1 MSESNIR
8 RGVAFMGAERVDVVR
23 ISFTPTAALIN
34 GQLQSEQYALL
45 NQRLDYV
52 DLVGPHASV
61 MLNADPPT
69 VDPWF
74 KDSNGNTIASR
85 WAELMDVTARRA
97 EERGRT
103 VIAAAPFNEPDY
115 STHQGT
121 MQAFFDVAGELAQ
134 KSRFRNVRITG
145 GNTLSA
151 DAAAP
156 WYNFLKARLHEGN
169 THQLNGSFAN
179 YAGFFQTVVANGHR
193 AVNDE
198 LHNVMEAI
206 VGVEYGMQTGIWWGT
221 AERARGEF
229 VKASDGKRLG
239 YAEHRP
245 NWTAAAV
252 YRAPDGQLQA
262 FAGASERQA
271 TDTTYRFVAKDRD
284 VFFDGHGPQ
293 REYNIFVPGG
303 TGYWENQPNAEK
315 VVNITW
321 GEDIQPPINGR
332 YILVNRNS
340 QKVLEVADNSTADG
354 ANIQQ
359 GNFTGAGN
367 QQWNI
372 APLAPRNGGDY
383 SYFSL
388 KAAHSGKVPDVFDFS
403 LADGGNIAQWSD
415 LNGNN
420 QHWYLEYA
428 GDNWFYVCSRLSAK
442 CLDVEGSN
450 TGHGVNVRQWS
461 RNGGENQQWRLL
473 PVNAPLEFNPP
484 SAPTELAASANATSI
499 RLSWR
504 ASPEADVAGYT
515 ILRAESTEGPYN
527 TIARNVDATAFVD
540 NSIKPGQAYFYKMRA
555 EDKSLNRSAATAAI
569 QAQAS
574 GGRAL
579 LAHLRFD
586 GDLSDSSEN
595 LHHAAARGTVTFAGG
610 RKGNA
615 IQLNGSDN
623 FLKLSSTLS
632 HQDAITVAA
641 WVYWNGGSAW
651 QRIFDFGNSET
662 ENAFLTAAA
671 DNGRLRFAINRGEGE
686 QRLNAGTLPTRE
698 WTHVA
703 VMLDA
708 SGGRLYVNGSLAD
721 QSSAITLKL
730 TDFNP
735 VINYIGRSQFPDPLF
750 NGMIDDFRVYN
761 YGLSEAELVEIVGQ

>member
-23 ISFTPTAALIN
+23 ISFTPTAALVN

-52 DLVGPHASV
+52 DLVGPHATV

-74 KDSNGNTIASR
+74 KDASGNTIASR

-97 EERGRT
+97 EGRGRT

-121 MQAFFDVAGELAQ
+121 MQAFYDVASALAQ
-134 KSRFRNVRITG
+134 NPRFRNVRITG

-151 DAAAP
+151 DAATP
-156 WYNFLKARLHEGN
+156 WYNFLKGRLHEGN
-169 THQLNGSFAN
+169 THQLNGSFAS
-179 YAGFFQTVVANGHR
+179 YAGFFETVVANGHR

-229 VKASDGKRLG
+229 VKTSDGTRLA

-252 YRAPDGQLQA
+252 YRAPDGRVQA

-271 TDTTYRFVAKDRD
+271 VDTTYRFVAKDRE

-293 REYNIFVPGG
+293 REYTIFVPGG

-340 QKVLEVADNSTADG
+340 QKVLEVADGSTADG

-359 GNFTGAGN
+359 GNYSGAGH
-367 QQWNI
+367 QQWTI
-372 APLAPRNGGDY
+372 APLPPRNGGDY

-388 KAAHSGKVPDVFDFS
+388 HAVHSGKVPDVFDFS
-403 LADGGNIAQWSD
+403 LADGGNIAQWED
-415 LNGNN
+415 LNGTN

-442 CLDVEGSN
+442 CLDVADAN
-450 TGHGVNVRQWS
+450 TGHGVNVQQGS
-461 RNGGENQQWRLL
+461 RNGEPNQQWRLL

-484 SAPTELAASANATSI
+484 SPPTGLAATANANSI
-499 RLSWR
+499 RLSWQ
-504 ASPEADVAGYT
+504 ASPEPDVAGYT
-515 ILRAESTEGPYN
+515 VLRADSAEGPYS

-540 NSIKPGQAYFYKMRA
+540 NTIQPGQAYTYKVRA
-555 EDKSLNRSAATAAI
+555 EDKSLNRSAPTAAI
-569 QAQAS
+569 VAQAS

-595 LHHAAARGTVTFAGG
+595 LHHAAASGEVMFASG
-610 RKGNA
+610 RKASA
-615 IQLNGSDN
+615 IRLNGSDN
-623 FLKLSSTLS
+623 FLKLSSTLA
-632 HQDAITVAA
+632 HQEAITVAA
-641 WVYWNGGSAW
+641 WVYWSGGNAW
-651 QRIFDFGNSET
+651 QRIFDFGNSDT

-671 DNGRLRFAINRGEGE
+671 DNGELRFAINRGEGE
-686 QRLNAGTLPTRE
+686 QRLNAGALPTRQ

-721 QSSAITLKL
+721 QSSGITVKL
-730 TDFNP
+730 ADFNP

-761 YGLSEAELVEIVGQ
+761 YGLSEAELAEVIAQ